1 MMDRTIICND
11 RLRKI
16 EGGFGFIEHRFI
28 HAGYLQEL
36 SKEEMLLYFFLASVS
51 DKNGIS
57 FYGTQRS
64 LSLLKLEEG
73 EYYQALAGLEQK
85 DYLIREGNKIQLLSL
100 PALPDKNVSV
110 FSQRKGRP
118 LSIREIL
125 QGAFNEQG

>member
-1 MMDRTIICND
+1 MDRTIILPD

-16 EGGFGFIEHRFI
+16 EGSFGFIEHRFI

-36 SKEEMLLYFFLASVS
+36 SKKEMLLYFFLASVS

-73 EYYQALAGLEQK
+73 AYYQALAGLEQK
-85 DYLIREGNKIQLLSL
+85 DYITREGNKIQLLSL
-100 PALPDKNVSV
+100 PDQRIAMLT
-110 FSQRKGRP
+110 QRKGRTV
-118 LSIREIL
+118 SIGEIL
-125 QGAFNEQG
+125 QGACHGQG